1 MDEKSSKLLNI
12 LISCG
17 IALFAIGCVF
27 YSLSMKKNAIDIL
40 FVVLVCFQLIIGS
53 IICTLA
59 AIRTQ
64 KALHMFIGA
73 ILVFGGTLTLLI
85 RHVLPFTISQWWP
98 VYGIIAGVMLFGSGL
113 FKYHKIK
120 FGYCM
125 PAVTLFLM
133 GIWYALFSFNVIK
146 VSFVSIAA
154 TVGPVFMLLIAV
166 VLVVY
171 FLLQQRHKELI
182 VTDEDT
188 GIFADEDPVLPKNE

>member
-73 ILVFGGTLTLLI
+73 ILVFWGTLTLLI